1 MVKTM
6 AKLRMAHAS
15 THAARKPPGPILY
28 YGNRLTQSAS
38 QVFLKWVK
46 SKEQI
51 LNKEYYLCLQW
62 STQVYSLAHKPI
74 VPTVT
79 LIFAPLDTVNVCA
92 TVSAFARP
100 SSLQTGYCTVW
111 IVERF
116 GDFSHYAK
124 YLTVHCALALC
135 HCYHTIF
142 IGGAYLETPVSVLS
156 VRLVQVSL

>member
-1 MVKTM
+1 MVPALSIIQTFSRMLLLFTM
-6 AKLRMAHAS
+6 VSTSLLAS
-15 THAARKPPGPILY
+15 TQTDCTNCNI
-28 YGNRLTQSAS
+28 
-38 QVFLKWVK
+38 
-46 SKEQI
+46 
-51 LNKEYYLCLQW
+51 
-62 STQVYSLAHKPI
+62 
-74 VPTVT
+74 
-79 LIFAPLDTVNVCA
+79 IFAPLDTVYLCNCVYI
-92 TVSAFARP
+92 ARP
-100 SSLQTGYCTVW
+100 LLYRQEAGYCTVW